1 MKLGADF
8 DALIARFSPNTDH
21 PLAIAVSGG
30 SDSLALLSLTDAWA
44 TDHQRAL
51 IVFTVDHQL
60 RPEAKS
66 EADAVARL
74 ASELGHKHQ
83 TLVWDDPKATQSAAR
98 KARYRLMCAAMHD
111 HGAACPLLGHTLDD
125 VVETALIRRRR
136 GVRDASIAGPA
147 LASPAPVWPE
157 GRGVSLVR
165 PLIRVSREALQAH
178 LQQRNWSWA
187 DDPSNH
193 STAFERVKI
202 RQFLDRH
209 PRLKSQ
215 STRFVRALQDQRHL
229 DDIALA
235 RALERVR
242 VHPDGLI
249 EIDDPDASLRTL
261 SLLCRC
267 ASGTAS
273 EPRGSAMRELFSR
286 LDAPGTRQTLGGA
299 WIQKT
304 ANGFLIGRDPGIS
317 PKASSDSVF
326 DGRFLR
332 SKGAGL
338 PEPCNQGFLVRHGS
352 PPSSDWREIVSERIK
367 HIARCYQT
375 PHLEPVAAP

>member
-8 DALIARFSPNTDH
+8 GALIARFSPNTDQ

-44 TDHQRAL
+44 TKRQRRL

-66 EADAVARL
+66 EANAVARL

-83 TLVWDDPKATQSAAR
+83 TLVWGDPKATQSAAR
-98 KARYRLMCAAMHD
+98 EARYRLMCATMHE
-111 HGAACPLLGHTLDD
+111 HGAACLLLGHTLDD
-125 VVETALIRRRR
+125 VVETALIRRQR
-136 GVRDASIAGPA
+136 GVREASIAGPA

-157 GRGVSLVR
+157 GRGISLLR
-165 PLIRVSREALQAH
+165 PLINMSREALQVH
-178 LQQRNWSWA
+178 LQQRKWSWA

-202 RQFLDRH
+202 RKFLDRH

-215 STRFVRALQDQRHL
+215 STRFVRALQEQRHL
-229 DDIALA
+229 DDIALG
-235 RALERVR
+235 RALERVQ

-249 EIDDPDASLRTL
+249 ELDDADISLRAL
-261 SLLCRC
+261 SLICRC

-273 EPRGSAMRELFSR
+273 EPRASAMRELVTR
-286 LDAPGTRQTLGGA
+286 LDAPGMRQTLGGA
-299 WIQKT
+299 WVQKT
-304 ANGFLIGRDPGIS
+304 ASGFLIGRDPGIAL
-317 PKASSDSVF
+317 KAISDSVF
-326 DGRFLR
+326 DGRFVR
-332 SKGAGL
+332 SEGAGL
-338 PEPCNQGFLVRHGS
+338 ADPCDQGFLVRHAA
-352 PPSSDWREIVSERIK
+352 PPCSDWREVISERLS
-367 HIARCYQT
+367 HMALCYQT
-375 PHLEPVAAP
+375 PSSEPVAAP